1 MWRSGEAVAGRNA
14 EYVVSGVCCA
24 TEEGVLRK
32 RLDGDLGPGAYR
44 FNPLTGEL
52 RVAENVVPARVEAAV
67 RRAGFGV
74 RQRQTPARDGR
85 FSLRSREGLA
95 AAAAA
100 LLWATGVLL
109 LGGENASLAG
119 RCVLGA
125 AIALGGMKIF
135 WKAAVALRN
144 RVLDM
149 NVLMSAAVVGAVAIG
164 RWSEAAAVVVLYA
177 LALLLEQYN
186 TARSRR
192 AVESLLALAP
202 QQASVLRDG
211 REVSTDARSILPE
224 EVIVVRPGERVALD
238 GVVQEGISAVNEATI
253 TGEATPVAKRPGSP
267 VFGGGTNGRGLLHVR
282 VTRRYEDTTLAHVVH
297 LIEEAQHQRAPVQ
310 TFVDRFARIYTPAVF
325 GLAVCV
331 AILPP
336 LLLAALWEEWLYRAL
351 VLLVIACPCALVIST
366 PVTFVSA
373 MTNAARRGILVKG
386 GKNLQEL
393 SRIRAMAFDKT
404 GTLTE
409 GRPRITDMVVLNSMD
424 RKDLLRVVAALEYRS
439 EHHLA
444 SAVLDEAARDG
455 IDYTSVRLADF
466 EALPGL
472 GLRSRIDGKTYYLGN
487 ERLGEEHGFL
497 TPRVSELTAAF
508 RQEGKTTMILGC
520 DREALSVLAVRDT
533 ARRQSRDAILNLK
546 AQGIG
551 HMRLLSGD
559 HEASAWSLAADLGM
573 DGVEGRL
580 LPEEK
585 LRVLQSMKQ
594 EYGAVAMVGDGIND
608 APALAAATVG
618 IAMGGAGSDAAM
630 ETADVVLMADDL
642 SRLPHLISLS
652 RKTMLIVRQN
662 IAFALGVKL
671 LFLVLSLT
679 GASTL
684 WMALLADDGAA
695 LAVILN
701 GLRTLVFK
709 ESP

>member
-1 MWRSGEAVAGRNA
+1 MAGKQT
-14 EYVVSGVCCA
+14 YYIVSGVCCA
-24 TEEGVLRK
+24 TEEGVLRR
-32 RLDGDLGPGAYR
+32 RLDGDFGSGAYR
-44 FNPLTGEL
+44 FNLLTGEL
-52 RVAENVVPARVEAAV
+52 CVAEDLAPGRVEESV
-67 RRAGFGV
+67 RRAGFSA
-74 RQRQTPARDGR
+74 RQRKALREKEGILERHRD
-85 FSLRSREGLA
+85 GLA
-95 AAAAA
+95 AGVAA
-100 LLWATGVLL
+100 LLWVSGVLL
-109 LGGENASLAG
+109 GGGEGSFAG

-125 AIALGGMKIF
+125 AIALGGGKIL
-135 WKAAVALRN
+135 WKAVIALRN
-144 RVLDM
+144 LVLDM
-149 NVLMSAAVVGAVAIG
+149 NVLMSAAVAGAMAVG
-164 RWSEAAAVVVLYA
+164 RWSEAAAVVVLYG
-177 LALLLEQYN
+177 LALLLEQYS

-211 REVSTDARSILPE
+211 REITVDAVAIVPG

-238 GVVQEGISAVNEATI
+238 GVVKEGISTVNEATI
-253 TGEATPVAKRPGSP
+253 TGESTPVVKGPGSA
-267 VFGGGTNGRGLLHVR
+267 VFGGGMNERGLLHVR

-297 LIEEAQHQRAPVQ
+297 LIEEAQHQRAPAQ

-325 GLAVCV
+325 GLALCV
-331 AILPP
+331 AVVPP
-336 LLLAALWEEWLYRAL
+336 LFLAVPWEEWLYRAL

-393 SRIRAMAFDKT
+393 SRIRAVAFDKT

-409 GRPRITDMVVLNSMD
+409 GQPRVTDLVVLNSME
-424 RKDLLRVVAALEYRS
+424 RNELLRIVAALEYRS

-444 SAVLDEAARDG
+444 SAVLAEAGRCGVDP
-455 IDYTSVRLADF
+455 TVLRLDDF

-472 GLRSRIDGKTYYLGN
+472 GLRSRIDGKFWYLGN

-497 TPRVSELTAAF
+497 TPGVQELIARF
-508 RQEGKTTMILGC
+508 QQEGKTTMILGC
-520 DREALSVLAVRDT
+520 DREPLAVLAVRDA
-533 ARRQSRDAILNLK
+533 ARRQSQEAIFQLRAN
-546 AQGIG
+546 GID
-551 HMRLLSGD
+551 HVRLLSGD
-559 HEASAWSLAADLGM
+559 HEALASSFAAELGM
-573 DGVEGRL
+573 DSVQGRL
-580 LPEEK
+580 LPEGK
-585 LRVLQSMKQ
+585 LLALRAMKR
-594 EYGAVAMVGDGIND
+594 EYGPVAMVGDGIND

-642 SRLPHLISLS
+642 SRLPHLIALS
-652 RKTMLIVRQN
+652 RKTMRIVRQN

-671 LFLVLSLT
+671 LFLVLSLA
-679 GASTL
+679 GFSTL

-701 GLRTLVFK
+701 GLRALVFK
-709 ESP
+709 ESL